1 MHNFDFHNPTRVL
14 FGQGQIATLST
25 LVPEGARVLML
36 YGGGSIR
43 ANGVY
48 DEVKSALAAHTV
60 LEFGGIEPNPTY
72 ETLMRAVELVRAE
85 RIDFLLAVGGGSVID
100 GTKFIAAGSLLEE
113 DPWTAIFEQRA
124 ASVQSALPFGAV
136 LTLPATGSEM
146 NSAAVVTRK
155 ATQEKR
161 AFASRHVFP
170 RFAVLDPTK
179 TYTLPT
185 RQVGNG
191 VVDAFVHVME
201 QYLTT
206 PVDAKV
212 QDRFAEGLLLTL
224 IEDGPRALG
233 EPENYDVRANLM
245 WTATLALNGLIGVG
259 VPQDW
264 STHMIGHEL
273 TALYDLDHAQTLAV
287 VLPAML
293 RVRRILQQLG
303 ARVGPHRGRRGRT
316 HRRGDRA
323 HRSLLQQRRRADQ
336 AVRLW
341 PGQAACRARAG
352 RTGSAPPGQARRG
365 PRRDARGQPQG
376 ARAGGISSGLL
387 THPPRPGR
395 TWYTRAFARGPG
407 TDVPGETYPSYLIW
421 IMPAKESATQFPS
434 LFALPPR
441 WLRLF

>member
-43 ANGVY
+43 TNGVY
-48 DEVKSALAAHTV
+48 DEVKAALAGHTL

-72 ETLMRAVELVRAE
+72 ETLMRAIELVRAE

-146 NSAAVVTRK
+146 NSASVVTRK

-179 TYTLPT
+179 TYTLPA

-191 VVDAFVHVME
+191 VVDAFIHVME
-201 QYLTT
+201 QYLTH

-224 IEDGPRALG
+224 IEDGPKALS

-273 TALYDLDHAQTLAV
+273 TALYNLDHAQTLAV

-293 RVRRILQQLG
+293 RVRREVKRAKLLQYA
-303 ARVGPHRGRRGRT
+303 ARVWNLLEGDEDARIDAAIERT
-316 HRRGDRA
+316 EAFFNSVGVPTRLSGYGLGKEHVEPVLAALEA
-323 HRSLLQQRRRADQ
+323 HRLVKLGEDRGVTLEVSRKVLEL
-336 AVRLW
+336 AV
-341 PGQAACRARAG
+341 
-352 RTGSAPPGQARRG
+352 
-365 PRRDARGQPQG
+365 
-376 ARAGGISSGLL
+376 
-387 THPPRPGR
+387 
-395 TWYTRAFARGPG
+395 
-407 TDVPGETYPSYLIW
+407 
-421 IMPAKESATQFPS
+421 
-434 LFALPPR
+434 
-441 WLRLF
+441 